1 MLNDTCKCRWS
12 GKPTIYRKVVFETSH
27 IKIENVFFG
36 RKLEAYSTLWSI
48 VVANESWKA
57 KESGDKDWEKK
68 KRKRRR
74 KRGKKGVE
82 RVFFFARRWS
92 QLSTSVISPS
102 LNLVTH
108 QVLRYLSSGVT
119 FEVMLFFFPFV
130 SLLPAV
136 QRKTLTE
143 MPTVTSLSKR
153 MNERFV
159 LICPS

>member
-1 MLNDTCKCRWS
+1 M
-12 GKPTIYRKVVFETSH
+12 
-27 IKIENVFFG
+27 
-36 RKLEAYSTLWSI
+36 
-48 VVANESWKA
+48 
-57 KESGDKDWEKK
+57 
-68 KRKRRR
+68 
-74 KRGKKGVE
+74 E

-143 MPTVTSLSKR
+143 MPTVTSLSQRMKEWYVFNCLHTTLPLFSGFHSLHSYHDSPPRCRLRGRHVSRAFCAGQPDKIWRKR
-153 MNERFV
+153 QQESKVVQARRERGDDYQGFK
-159 LICPS
+159 